1 MKTADLYIRVSTDEQ
16 ADKGYS
22 QRNQEEVLLKFCEIS
37 KIAVRKVIFEDHSA
51 KSFIRPEWIKLLALL
66 RKQRSKTD
74 LVLFTKWDRF
84 SRNAPDA
91 YQMINTLKVLGV
103 EPQAVEQP
111 LDMSVPENKMMLAI
125 YLTAPEIEND
135 RRSLNVFHGM
145 RRARKEGRFM
155 ATAPVGYVNQI
166 LEGGLKRIIPKEPQA
181 SLIKWAFKEVS
192 DNRYSIE
199 QVWKKAREKGFAC
212 NKSTFWLVLRN
223 PVYCGKIIIP
233 KYKEEQTYW
242 VQGLH
247 EPLITEG
254 LFYDVQ
260 ETLTGR
266 KKRKEGGTKIVSLD
280 QLPLRG
286 FLICSKCHKPV
297 SGSAS
302 KGCRQYY
309 HYYHCSASCGYRKRA
324 DEVNETF
331 IKGLKDYVLNPVTAE
346 LFKSV
351 ILDAYQNITK
361 SERIFRKQ
369 YIDQITTLSNKST
382 RARELLLN
390 GDIDSADYREIKN
403 ESESTIRILET
414 KISELKSD
422 FLPSGEFNE
431 LVEKAINTITNID
444 VIYCKSDNETKRK
457 IISSMYAK
465 NFTLEDLELR
475 TNDLTEAFKV
485 IYLINSKLCGKKSET
500 ADSNLTLSRWVLPTR
515 FELISMVP
523 ETIILSVELRERV
536 ANILIRG

>member
-22 QRNQEEVLLKFCEIS
+22 QRNQEEVLLKYCEIS
-37 KIAVRKVIFEDHSA
+37 KIQVRQVIFEDHSA
-51 KSFIRPEWIKLLALL
+51 KTFIRPQWIKLLALL
-66 RKQRSKTD
+66 RKYRSKSD

-166 LEGGLKRIIPKEPQA
+166 LEGGIKRIIPREPQA
-181 SLIKWAFKEVS
+181 ALIQWAFKEVS
-192 DNRYSIE
+192 ENRFSIE
-199 QVWKKAREKGFAC
+199 QIWKRARELGLAC

-223 PVYCGKIIIP
+223 PVYCGKIVIP
-233 KYKEEQTYW
+233 KYKEEETYW

-247 EPLITEG
+247 EPLISEG

-260 ETLTGR
+260 ETLNGR
-266 KKRKEGGTKIVSLD
+266 KKRKQGGTKIVSLD
-280 QLPLRG
+280 KLPLRG
-286 FLICSKCHKPV
+286 FLICSRCKKIV

-302 KGCRQYY
+302 KGCRQYF
-309 HYYHCSASCGYRKRA
+309 HYYHCSSVCGFRKRA
-324 DEVNETF
+324 EEVNEAF
-331 IKGLKDYVLNPVTAE
+331 IDGLKDYVLNPVTAE

-361 SERIFRKQ
+361 SERLFRKQ
-369 YIDQITTLSNKST
+369 YIDQITTLTNKTT

-403 ESESTIRILET
+403 ESESAVSILET

-422 FLPSGEFNE
+422 FPTPGEFNN
-431 LVEKAINTITNID
+431 LVDKAIYTITNID

-457 IISSMYAK
+457 LISSMYAK
-465 NFTLEDLELR
+465 NFTLEDLKLR
-475 TNDLTEAFKV
+475 TTELTEAFKL
-485 IYLINSKLCGKKSET
+485 IYLINNSLEYEKSGT
-500 ADSNLTLSRWVLPTR
+500 TDSNLTLSRWVPGTR
-515 FELISMVP
+515 FELVHPCECHPLKMVRLPISP
-523 ETIILSVELRERV
+523 PGHTIK
-536 ANILIRG
+536 